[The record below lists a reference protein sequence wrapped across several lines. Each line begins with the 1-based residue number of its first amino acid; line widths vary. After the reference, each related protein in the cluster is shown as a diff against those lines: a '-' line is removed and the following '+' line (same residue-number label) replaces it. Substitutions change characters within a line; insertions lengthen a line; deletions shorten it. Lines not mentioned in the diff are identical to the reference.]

1 MSTLDQS
8 KLFQKSVFMLRS
20 ELGKEKDGI
29 DASVVVVP
37 TDDVLGEPKSA
48 NKEVGT
54 LDETLDTGY

>member
-1 MSTLDQS
+1 
-8 KLFQKSVFMLRS
+8 MLRS

-37 TDDVLGEPKSA
+37 TDDVLGKPKSA